1 MPSEPLRV
9 GRRVVV
15 RYRLPVGSQPPL
27 TDVVGMVTSVT
38 PEAVCV
44 DGRRGE
50 VTVPLSDIVLARAA
64 PPPPVRRG
72 RPHTAISTSDLERLM
87 ADGWRAVEEEWL
99 GDWLLRASSGFTGR
113 GNSVLPLGDPVI
125 DLAEALER
133 VEGWYQARGLPPQ
146 FHIDIPSTGKVADDS
161 LGSELLSAGYAVV
174 APTLVMTGATSDI
187 QPLPGKAPE
196 VTVSPSLTPAWL
208 HAYARQRAIVPG
220 ITEKLLTGS
229 AGQVFLSVVG
239 GAGEVTAVARLSV
252 HPGWAGLSGLWVDPG
267 LRGRGLGRAVLQAA
281 AVVARQQRL
290 PSMFLQVEAAN
301 RAATALYESEGFRA
315 HHTYVYLR
323 RPA

>member
-1 MPSEPLRV
+1 
-9 GRRVVV
+9 
-15 RYRLPVGSQPPL
+15 
-27 TDVVGMVTSVT
+27 
-38 PEAVCV
+38 
-44 DGRRGE
+44 
-50 VTVPLSDIVLARAA
+50 
-64 PPPPVRRG
+64 
-72 RPHTAISTSDLERLM
+72 M